1 MDVKMATT
9 LASVVLLTF
18 MLTGGYYLQVSN
30 GIRISAAEM
39 IAYSGSEVNKC
50 QRERIEM
57 KDDSFWLHE
66 KLLLNS

>member
-30 GIRISAAEM
+30 GICISTAGM
-39 IAYSGSEVNKC
+39 
-50 QRERIEM
+50 M
-57 KDDSFWLHE
+57 L
-66 KLLLNS
+66 